1 MSTIATQKHSLA
13 KWRTQD
19 VPRAN
24 WQHGH
29 GGASESGQGWV
40 GLERSVLAATVV
52 VAGGYERIGG
62 VIMFALNE
70 RLSEYAYGFG
80 ATTEALSLLRSVGT
94 QAVPFLPNLIHE
106 NEVGFDVSF
115 SAPGTMVMLQFKL
128 GHQLGR
134 FVRKPATQTPP
145 DVARPFWRFEVN
157 VDHQQFIRL
166 RSWETLGA
174 EVYYVAPR
182 FSDWLSYERH
192 FLGGAILDH
201 SLLITPQD
209 IHSGAGGSPGK
220 HRIVYDRMSGFVCSE
235 ASQTPKRRIGDVV
248 QKIRERSV
256 SGPSLGEVIS
266 RMKEQAADG
275 PQRRATR
282 DIVSAREAMAG
293 RLRARARSA
302 IEGEAAVFAAE
313 AWSEG
318 VQVMFVGEAPPPPTD
333 V

>member
-1 MSTIATQKHSLA
+1 
-13 KWRTQD
+13 
-19 VPRAN
+19 
-24 WQHGH
+24 
-29 GGASESGQGWV
+29 
-40 GLERSVLAATVV
+40 
-52 VAGGYERIGG
+52 
-62 VIMFALNE
+62 MFALNE

-80 ATTEALSLLRSVGT
+80 ATTEAVSLLRSVGT
-94 QAVPFLPNLIHE
+94 HAVPFLPNLIHE

-115 SAPGTMVMLQFKL
+115 SAPGTIVMLQFKL

-134 FVRKPATQTPP
+134 FVRKFATQTPP
-145 DVARPFWRFEVN
+145 DVTRPFWRFEVN

-174 EVYYVAPR
+174 DVYYVAPR
-182 FSDWLSYERH
+182 FADWQSYERH
-192 FLGGAILDH
+192 FLREAILDH

-209 IHSGAGGSPGK
+209 IHNGASGVPGK
-220 HRIVYDRMSGFVCSE
+220 HRIVYDRSSRFVCSE
-235 ASQTPKRRIGDVV
+235 ASQAPERRIQDVV
-248 QKIRERSV
+248 EKIRQRSV

-282 DIVSAREAMAG
+282 ETVSAREVMAG
-293 RLRARARSA
+293 RLRARARSP

-318 VQVMFVGEAPPPPTD
+318 VQVMFVGEGLPPAVDGAFPLPT

>member
-1 MSTIATQKHSLA
+1 
-13 KWRTQD
+13 
-19 VPRAN
+19 
-24 WQHGH
+24 
-29 GGASESGQGWV
+29 
-40 GLERSVLAATVV
+40 
-52 VAGGYERIGG
+52 
-62 VIMFALNE
+62 MFALNE

-80 ATTEALSLLRSVGT
+80 ATTEALGLLRSVGT
-94 QAVPFLPNLIHE
+94 HAVPFLPNLIHE

-182 FSDWLSYERH
+182 FADWQAYERH
-192 FLGGAILDH
+192 FLRGTILEH
-201 SLLITPQD
+201 SLLMTPDD
-209 IHSGAGGSPGK
+209 IHNGASGAPGK
-220 HRIVYDRMSGFVCSE
+220 HRIVYDRTSRFVCSE
-235 ASQTPKRRIGDVV
+235 ARQAPERPIRDVV
-248 QKIRERSV
+248 EKIRERRE
-256 SGPSLGEVIS
+256 SGPSLGDVLS
-266 RMKEQAADG
+266 RMKEQATDA
-275 PQRRATR
+275 PRRRPTRATLT
-282 DIVSAREAMAG
+282 VREEASG

-313 AWSEG
+313 AWAEG
-318 VQVMFVGEAPPPPTD
+318 VQVMFVGEMLGSHAKA
-333 V
+333 